1 MSPTNADQ
9 TQSGGSIFETVSDSE
24 MSDEQ
29 KYARV
34 FDEYVRAPFRILW
47 ENPRSRIGM
56 LILLGYAFMGTIGVV
71 ITAPPTTNQGPRL
84 TQPFQSM
91 AHPLGTDFIGQDM
104 LSLVVHSTPSMFM
117 MIAAGGS
124 AVIVLG
130 TVSGLVS
137 GFKGGR
143 VDRAF
148 SMVMDLFL
156 TIPGLPL
163 IIVLSAVFEP
173 EHPALVGLI
182 LAVNSWA
189 ALGRQ
194 IRSQVISIREQ
205 SYVEASRIMGIPT
218 RSTITKDVLP
228 NLMPYI
234 TISFVRSGWYII
246 FASVALYFLGILPF
260 TNLNWGVMMNIG
272 YQSGA
277 LLSLPVF
284 FTLGVPMV
292 AVVLLTFGLLLFAQG
307 ADEIFNP
314 RVRLRH
320 TKSEEGDRPGI
331 MNQ

>member
-1 MSPTNADQ
+1 MSPTSSESSQAPE
-9 TQSGGSIFETVSDSE
+9 SIFETVSETERSKE
-24 MSDEQ
+24 EH
-29 KYARV
+29 YALV

-47 ENPRSRIGM
+47 SNPRSRIGL
-56 LILLGYAFMGTIGVV
+56 LILVAYGLMGTVGVV
-71 ITAPPTTNQGPRL
+71 LTAPPTTNQGPRL
-84 TQPFQSM
+84 TAPFETM

-104 LSLVVHSTPSMFM
+104 LSLVVHSTPAMFQ
-117 MIAAGGS
+117 MILAGGL

-130 TVSGLVS
+130 TVFGLVS

-143 VDRAF
+143 IDRVL
-148 SMVMDLFL
+148 SMIMDVFL

-163 IIVLSAVFEP
+163 IIVLSAIFEP

-194 IRSQVISIREQ
+194 IRSQVLSVREE

-218 RSTITKDVLP
+218 RTILSRDVLP

-292 AVVLLTFGLLLFAQG
+292 TVVLLTFGLLLFAQG
-307 ADEIFNP
+307 ADQIFNP
-314 RVRLRH
+314 RVRIRH
-320 TKSEEGDRPGI
+320 TDSASEDRPSI
-331 MNQ
+331 MNE

>member
-1 MSPTNADQ
+1 
-9 TQSGGSIFETVSDSE
+9 
-24 MSDEQ
+24 MSDER

-56 LILLGYAFMGTIGVV
+56 LILLGYAFMGTVGVV

-84 TQPFQSM
+84 TQPFESL
-91 AHPLGTDFIGQDM
+91 AYPLGTDFIGQDM
-104 LSLVVHSTPSMFM
+104 LSLVVHSTPSMFL

-130 TVSGLVS
+130 TTFGLVS

-143 VDRAF
+143 VDRAL

-163 IIVLSAVFEP
+163 IIVLSAIFEP

-218 RSTITKDVLP
+218 RSILTKDVLP

-284 FTLGVPMV
+284 FTLAVPMV

-331 MNQ
+331 MNE